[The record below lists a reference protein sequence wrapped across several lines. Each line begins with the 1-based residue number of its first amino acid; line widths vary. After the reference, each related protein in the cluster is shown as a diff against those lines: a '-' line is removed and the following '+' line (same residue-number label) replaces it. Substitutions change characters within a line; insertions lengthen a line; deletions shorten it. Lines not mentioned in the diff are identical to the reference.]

1 MFFSHLIKEFQLW
14 FNKFDRA
21 CTFFSFHVSHPI
33 DRDKDDFS
41 AEIEN
46 NNYCVCCDS
55 VKTVA
60 GNICLR
66 YLKLV
71 IKTSDK
77 IFNFI
82 LSIQPKYPYC
92 TGICKE
98 CITLN
103 NTLNTTIET
112 TTNNTI
118 ENNSETTT
126 KNTFK
131 FILLGG
137 VERYPACGNKREISV
152 RSV

>member
-1 MFFSHLIKEFQLW
+1 MNTIKNTCDVNNTW
-14 FNKFDRA
+14 VIKNT
-21 CTFFSFHVSHPI
+21 C
-33 DRDKDDFS
+33 DKDDFS

-112 TTNNTI
+112 I
-118 ENNSETTT
+118 A
-126 KNTFK
+126 
-131 FILLGG
+131 
-137 VERYPACGNKREISV
+137 YY
-152 RSV
+152 